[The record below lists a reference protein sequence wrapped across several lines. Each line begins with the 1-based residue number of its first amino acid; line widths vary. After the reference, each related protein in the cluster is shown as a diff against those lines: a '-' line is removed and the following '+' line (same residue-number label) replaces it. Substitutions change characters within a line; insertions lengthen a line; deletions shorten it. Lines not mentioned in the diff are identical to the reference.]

1 MRRETAQRLED
12 LSAEGLVKLP
22 RAIAAKDVHVTDWLK
37 ALSELGVAHHDF
49 NDLDKRR
56 EAARADTG
64 IVLVFAGGT
73 CLFKAHR
80 LIERMSEDI
89 DIKPSPALEIDR
101 DDPVRAAVRDKQKM
115 TLRID
120 ARVVESGRS
129 ARQGDVRPDA
139 SQRKTAAA
147 RHDRPCHPARDG
159 DQCAGPPSGRRSVH
173 RAAIKSTPM
182 MAHPS
187 PLPRAPRERFSIVLH
202 PARPDPVG

>member
-22 RAIAAKDVHVTDWLK
+22 LAIAAKDVHVTDVLK
-37 ALSELGVAHHDF
+37 ALSALRVARHDF
-49 NDLDKRR
+49 KDLDIRR
-56 EAARADTG
+56 EAARVDGG

-73 CLFKAHR
+73 CLSKAHR

-89 DIKPSPALEIDR
+89 DIKPSPARQIDR

-120 ARVVESGRS
+120 ARVVGSGRS

-139 SQRKTAAA
+139 SQRQTAAA
-147 RHDRPCHPARDG
+147 RHDRRVTAPATAIRAQAHPRARDRCSV
-159 DQCAGPPSGRRSVH
+159 QRSN
-173 RAAIKSTPM
+173 
-182 MAHPS
+182 
-187 PLPRAPRERFSIVLH
+187 PRL
-202 PARPDPVG
+202 